1 MQPRLLAGAALAA
14 ALWATPV
21 LAQWTPPIGIPMP
34 TFGINE
40 AAPPRPNPWNSAVTG
55 YYYVDRTHASAT
67 DNSNPF
73 GWPAKPRQTIPLT
86 LPAGSTV
93 EVHNT
98 YTKAHTSP
106 DTIIANGTVGAPV
119 FIRGQTAALKPRI
132 TLAME
137 VRGSYVILENLEFAF
152 TDEEGIS
159 MLAPMNHGA
168 VRNSDIHGNL
178 TGGGISVQSFTT
190 AIAND
195 VVLLGNTIHDNGNV
209 SATFDQDVHGI
220 SVSAR
225 VNNLWIV
232 DNEIYRNSGDGLQ
245 INAGSAANMPTTHH
259 IYVGRNTSHNNKQA
273 GFGCKQAQDVVFS
286 QNVAYSHRPSDS
298 SPGAG
303 FGFQYAP
310 ERVWSIYNRVFDS
323 DYGWYIGNDNGLG
336 NGQNMYYVG
345 NVVYGIHTSG
355 TFETGSAYG
364 NSAFMMAGGT
374 NRYLV
379 NNTIHDVDGGI
390 FCPSDQGRVV
400 MANNIISSVTQ
411 AGGSHVFVE
420 MPGTASQSQLRN
432 TLFQGTVRI
441 KWGGNSPV
449 YTQTNVPGGC
459 SGCKAGD
466 PQFVSPA
473 SGNFGIPGTSP
484 AADAGIVDAV
494 YATFQTL
501 YGLNIAV
508 DVVGTPRP
516 FGPAWDMGAYEFFL
530 VGLSAGDASA
540 TEGDGGTSNLSVPV
554 TLSQATTQNVTVAYA
569 TAPGTAAAGSDY
581 TAVSGT
587 LTFPPG
593 TVARS
598 VPVPIVGDAVDED
611 NETFTVQLSSPV
623 GTVVLDGSATATIVD
638 NDPAPTIALGECVV
652 SEGNAGTTPCPF
664 GVTLS
669 NPSSKTVTVAYAT
682 AGLTATSGT
691 DFQAASGTLTFPP
704 LAVASTVNVNVVG
717 DAVVEEDESFQMTLS
732 NPVQGTL
739 GTAQTEGLIL
749 DDDAVPLSNDELLPG
764 WWQRGDL
771 AAQPVYYRIAQ
782 AARSS
787 YEVVV
792 DELSG
797 DAAPG
802 LLLERLAS
810 DNATVLQAGTV
821 TGTGTSVS
829 LRWQNTTAGTLT
841 LQHLRLRTGAAGCGT
856 SCGTDDGYR
865 IRVYDTTYRAPRFN
879 ASAGQVTVLMVQN
892 RTTASVSGTAYFWS
906 ATGALLHSQAFTVP
920 GRGLYTL
927 NANSVA
933 ALLNRSGTITIAH
946 NGGYGALA
954 GKSVAAEAATGASF
968 DTPLEPK
975 P

>member
-1 MQPRLLAGAALAA
+1 MQPRLLAGAAAAA
-14 ALWATPV
+14 ALWAAPAF
-21 LAQWTPPIGIPMP
+21 AQWTPPIGIPMP
-34 TFGINE
+34 SFGINE

-55 YYYVDRTHASAT
+55 YYYVDRTHPSAT
-67 DNSNPF
+67 DNSNPI
-73 GWPAKPRQTIPLT
+73 GWPAKPRLTIPLT
-86 LPAGSTV
+86 LPAGAVV
-93 EVHNT
+93 ELHNT
-98 YTKAHTSP
+98 YTKGHTSP
-106 DTIIANGTVGAPV
+106 DTIIANGTVAAPV
-119 FIRGQTAALKPRI
+119 FIRGQTSALKPRI

-152 TDEEGIS
+152 TDEEGVS
-159 MLAPMNHGA
+159 MLAPMDHGA
-168 VRNSDIHGNL
+168 VRYSDIHGNVN
-178 TGGGISVQSFTT
+178 GGGISVQSFTT
-190 AIAND
+190 AVAND

-245 INAGSAANMPTTHH
+245 INAGSAALMSTTHH
-259 IYVGRNTSHNNKQA
+259 VYVGRNVSHNNKQA

-310 ERVWSIYNRVFDS
+310 ERVWSIYNRVTDS

-336 NGQNMYYVG
+336 NGQNMYFVG

-390 FCPSDQGRVV
+390 FCPSDQGRVL
-400 MANNIISSVTQ
+400 MANNVISTVTQ
-411 AGGSHVFVE
+411 TGGSHVFLE
-420 MPGTASQSQLRN
+420 MPGTASLSQLRN

-449 YTQTNVPGGC
+449 YTQANVPGGC

-466 PQFVSPA
+466 PQFVSPPA
-473 SGNFGIPGTSP
+473 GNFAIPSTSP
-484 AADAGIVDAV
+484 ANDAGILDGV

-501 YGLNIAV
+501 YGRSIAV
-508 DVVGTPRP
+508 DVIGTPRP

-530 VGLSAGDASA
+530 VGLSVGDASS
-540 TEGDGGTSNLSVPV
+540 TEGDGGTSTLSVPV
-554 TLSQATTQNVTVAYA
+554 SLSQAASQPVTVAYA
-569 TAPGTAAAGSDY
+569 TAPGTAQAGSDY
-581 TAVSGT
+581 TSVSGT
-587 LTFPPG
+587 LTFPVG
-593 TVARS
+593 TVARA
-598 VPVPIVGDAVDED
+598 VAVPIVGDTVDED
-611 NETFTVQLSSPV
+611 DEAFTVQLSSPV
-623 GTVVLDGSATATIVD
+623 GTVVIDGTATATIVD
-638 NDPAPTIALGECVV
+638 NDPTPAIALADCVAT
-652 SEGNAGTTPCPF
+652 EGDAGTTPCGF
-664 GVTLS
+664 GLTLS

-682 AGLTATSGT
+682 AAGSATSGT
-691 DFQAASGTLTFPP
+691 DFQAASGTLTFAP
-704 LAVASTVNVNVVG
+704 LAVAQPLNVNVVG
-717 DAVVEEDESFQMTLS
+717 DTAIEEDETFTTTLS
-732 NPVQGTL
+732 NPVQATL
-739 GTAQTEGLIL
+739 GNAQAEGLIL
-749 DDDAVPLSNDELLPG
+749 DDDATPLSSDELVPG
-764 WWQRGDL
+764 WFQRGDL
-771 AAQPVYYRIAQ
+771 AAQPVYYRMSQ

-810 DNATVLQAGTV
+810 DNSTVMQSATAV
-821 TGTGTSVS
+821 GTGTSVS
-829 LRWQNTTAGTLT
+829 LRWHNTSAGTLN
-841 LQHLRLRTGAAGCGT
+841 LQHLRLRTGAPGCGT
-856 SCGTDDGYR
+856 NCGADDTYR
-865 IRVYDTTYRAPRFN
+865 IRLYDTTYRAPRFN
-879 ASAGQVTVLMVQN
+879 STGGQATVLLLQNRSAG
-892 RTTASVSGTAYFWS
+892 SVSGTAYFWS
-906 ATGALLHSQAFTVP
+906 ATGALLHGQPFTIA
-920 GRGLYTL
+920 GRGLYVL
-927 NANSVA
+927 NTSTVT
-933 ALLNRSGTITIAH
+933 ALQNRSGSVTIAH

-954 GKSVAAEAATGASF
+954 GKSVAADPATGASF
-968 DTPLEPK
+968 DTPVEPK